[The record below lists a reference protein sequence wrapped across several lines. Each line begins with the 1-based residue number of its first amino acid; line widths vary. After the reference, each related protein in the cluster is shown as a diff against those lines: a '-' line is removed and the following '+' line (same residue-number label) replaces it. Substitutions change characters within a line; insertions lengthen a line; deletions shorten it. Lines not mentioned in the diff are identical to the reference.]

1 MNALN
6 TNCAVVARRD
16 FIQLGVGGVLGLGMG
31 DLLRLRAD
39 AAQAS
44 GKASP
49 DQVNCILVW
58 LDGGPTHYETFD
70 PKPDAPSEVRGKFK
84 PIPTNVPGV
93 SFCET
98 MPKLAKTLDKMA
110 VVRSICHKDPNHG
123 GGNHYMMTGAPTPV
137 PVNCGSSVS
146 FHPSFGSMVSHL
158 RGISDGLPAYATLP
172 RKSRSAGPHFLGGQ
186 HAPFVIDGDPNRK
199 GYRVRDVVLPKS
211 ISEGRANTRLKL
223 RKSLDRML
231 RIADAAAG
239 DPAVDF
245 DSFYQQGIDLVSSP
259 EAQAAFDVEKE
270 PAKVRDR
277 YGRNDFG
284 QRLLLARRLTGVG
297 VSFVTVYNGGWDHH
311 TKIFEDGFKKKITM
325 VDTGISALINDLH
338 GRGELGNTLVLL
350 LGEFGRTPKINKD
363 AGRDHW
369 PHAMSVLVAGA
380 GVPPGQIIGSTDVKG
395 YYAAENIYSPED
407 FACSLYTKMGIDPHK
422 ILHTNTGR
430 PLPIVNG
437 GAPIKELFG

>member
-1 MNALN
+1 MNTLN
-6 TNCAVVARRD
+6 TNCAGIARRD
-16 FIQLGVGGVLGLGMG
+16 FIQLGVGGVLGLGMS
-31 DLLRLRAD
+31 DLIRLRAE
-39 AAQAS
+39 AARAV

-58 LDGGPTHYETFD
+58 LDGGPTHYEMFD
-70 PKPDAPSEVRGKFK
+70 PKPDAPSDVRGKFD
-84 PIPTNVPGV
+84 PIPTTVPGV
-93 SFCET
+93 QFCET
-98 MPKLAKTLDKMA
+98 VPRLAKTLDKMA
-110 VVRSICHKDPNHG
+110 VIRSICHKDPNHG

-158 RGISDGLPAYATLP
+158 RGINDGLPAYATLP

-211 ISEGRANTRLKL
+211 ISEGRANTRFKL
-223 RKSLDRML
+223 RESLDRML
-231 RIADAAAG
+231 RITDAAAA
-239 DPAVDF
+239 DPSVDC
-245 DSFYQQGIDLVSSP
+245 DSFYQQGIDLISWP
-259 EAQAAFDVEKE
+259 EAQAAFDVEME
-270 PAKVRDR
+270 PAEVRDR

-311 TKIFEDGFKKKITM
+311 SKIFEDGFKKKITM
-325 VDTGISALINDLH
+325 VDTGISALINDLY
-338 GRGELGNTLVLL
+338 GRGQLDNTLVLM

-363 AGRDHW
+363 GGRDHW

>member
-1 MNALN
+1 MNTLN
-6 TNCAVVARRD
+6 TNCAGIARRD
-16 FIQLGVGGVLGLGMG
+16 FIQLGVGGVLGLGMS
-31 DLLRLRAD
+31 DLIRLRAE
-39 AAQAS
+39 AARAV

-58 LDGGPTHYETFD
+58 LDGGPTHYEMID
-70 PKPDAPSEVRGKFK
+70 PKPDAPSDVRGKFD
-84 PIPTNVPGV
+84 PIPTTVPGV
-93 SFCET
+93 QFCET
-98 MPKLAKTLDKMA
+98 VPRLAKTLDKMA
-110 VVRSICHKDPNHG
+110 VIRSICHKDPNHG

-158 RGISDGLPAYATLP
+158 RGINDGLPAYATLP

-211 ISEGRANTRLKL
+211 ISEGRANTRFKL
-223 RKSLDRML
+223 RESLDRML
-231 RIADAAAG
+231 RITDAAAA
-239 DPAVDF
+239 DPSVDF
-245 DSFYQQGIDLVSSP
+245 DSFYQQGIDLISSP
-259 EAQAAFDVEKE
+259 EAQAAFDVEME
-270 PAKVRDR
+270 PAEVRDR

-311 TKIFEDGFKKKITM
+311 SKIFEDGFKKKITM
-325 VDTGISALINDLH
+325 VDTGISALINDLY
-338 GRGELGNTLVLL
+338 GRGQLDNTLVLM

-363 AGRDHW
+363 GGRDHW

-422 ILHTNTGR
+422 ILHTNTGP
-430 PLPIVNG
+430 PLPIVHG
-437 GAPIKELFG
+437 GAPIKALFG